1 MPKLIFRSNYMRDAP
16 PEHLANYVK
25 YIATREGVEKIPQS
39 KSQLPATVKQQ
50 NLITSILRDISNAKD
65 MLEYEDYLLHPTR
78 ENASEFITQALEN
91 NIDLIEK
98 RKNYVDYIAT
108 RPRVERIGEHG
119 LFTDAGTT
127 IILAQVA
134 EEAAKH
140 KGIIWTHVIS
150 LRREDAVRLGY
161 DNAAQWE
168 ELLRSKKAMLCK
180 NMKISA
186 ENFQWYAAF
195 HNESHHTH
203 VHLMVYSRDER
214 EGYLTRHGIEA
225 MRFELAHSIFRQ
237 DFMSIYERQN
247 QSRQSLKNTAESVM
261 RELIQK
267 VQSDICEN
275 KAIEE
280 KIIYL
285 SERLKKT
292 SGKKVYGYLK
302 PDLKILIDQIVDE
315 LAKDE
320 KVSQFY
326 VLWNEAQNDILKT
339 YTGHFPNLPPLSA
352 QKQFKSIK
360 NMVIAEALKIGSH
373 HFTFEEDEIEL
384 TSAVL
389 EGGIGSTLPTAEV
402 PISGEDFPSAIN
414 EIPPDEQKS
423 LKCSSTRNGSEGSR
437 CQVVWS
443 ERYKEARKRLY
454 GYEEIEPDFESA
466 YRLFLEEAE
475 TGNALAMQDLGRI
488 YKDGLG
494 VEINEAEAQEWC
506 HKALRTFKT
515 VEKEKPKPYIE
526 YRIGKIY
533 AAGLGT
539 AQSYSEAANWFDMAV
554 SQNHKFA
561 QYSLA
566 ELYYQGQGVNQ
577 NYKTAFYLFAQ
588 SASQG
593 NPYASYE
600 LAKMFRDGLG
610 TKKSAE
616 KADEHFQQAFTG
628 FSLLERKNRDD
639 KLQYR
644 LGHMLYTGTGTDR
657 NVPAAIRCFEKA
669 AKLDNVHAQYMLGKI
684 YLNTDDGTENIAKA
698 LLWLNKAAKSGNDLA
713 QYALGKLYRDGC
725 HVKRDFS
732 KAVELFTH
740 SAEHK
745 NQYAAYALGKLF
757 LSGDIVKDISSAVKW
772 LELSARLGNSFAQ
785 YSLAKL
791 YFAGEDIPKDIPRA
805 VNLMK
810 ESARQNNQYA
820 QYQLGKLYLW
830 GVDIAKDVGAS
841 IKWLTTSAEQGNQY
855 AQYALGKLYL
865 TGRDVLKDRE
875 AALKWLTKSSEQ
887 GNIYAQF
894 LIDHIDS
901 SHEPSVLLIATRL
914 MHHLANIF
922 GEEPSWYRSGQSAQI
937 DRKLLRK
944 MHQKKM
950 AQGHAH
956 DDYAPKQ
963 IY

>member
-25 YIATREGVEKIPQS
+25 YIATREGVEKIFQS

-50 NLITSILRDISNAKD
+50 NLITSILRDISDAKD

-78 ENASEFITQALEN
+78 ENATEFITQALEN
-91 NIDLIEK
+91 NIDLIGK

-119 LFTDAGTT
+119 LFTDAGAT

-140 KGIIWTHVIS
+140 KGVIWTHVIS

-161 DNAAQWE
+161 DSAAQWE

-186 ENFQWYAAF
+186 ENLQWYAAF
-195 HNESHHTH
+195 HNESHHPH
-203 VHLMVYSRDER
+203 VHLMVYSRNEK
-214 EGYLTRHGIEA
+214 EGYLTKHGIET
-225 MRFELAHSIFRQ
+225 MRSELAHSIFRQ
-237 DFMSIYERQN
+237 EFMSIYERQN

-267 VQSDICEN
+267 IQSDICEN

-280 KIIYL
+280 KIIHL

-292 SGKKVYGYLK
+292 GGKKVYGYLK
-302 PDLKILIDQIVDE
+302 PELKILIDQIVDE

-320 KVSQFY
+320 RVSQFY
-326 VLWNEAQNDILKT
+326 VLWNEAQNDILKM
-339 YTGHFPNLPPLSA
+339 YTGHFHDLSPLSA

-360 NMVIAEALKIGSH
+360 NMVIAEALKIGNH
-373 HFTFEEDEIEL
+373 HVTFEDETVLEPVVSEDEEQ
-384 TSAVL
+384 
-389 EGGIGSTLPTAEV
+389 STLPPAEEL
-402 PISGEDFPSAIN
+402 PAFGENFPDAVD
-414 EIPPDEQKS
+414 EILPDEQAF

-437 CQVVWS
+437 CQVAWS
-443 ERYKEARKRLY
+443 DRYQEARKRLY
-454 GYEEIEPDFESA
+454 GYEKIEPDFESA

-494 VEINEAEAQEWC
+494 VEKNEAEAQQWC

-515 VEKEKPKPYIE
+515 VEKENPKPYIE
-526 YRIGKIY
+526 YRIGKMY

-539 AQSYSEAANWFDMAV
+539 AQNYSKAANWFDMAV

-566 ELYYQGQGVNQ
+566 ELYYQGNGVNQ
-577 NYKTAFYLFAQ
+577 NYKTAFFLFAK
-588 SASQG
+588 SSSQG

-600 LAKMFRDGLG
+600 LAKMFRHGLG

-616 KADEHFQQAFTG
+616 QADECFQKAFIG

-644 LGHMLYTGTGTDR
+644 LGHMLYTGTGTDKS
-657 NVPAAIRCFEKA
+657 VPAAIRYFEKA
-669 AKLDNVHAQYMLGKI
+669 AKLGNVHAQYMLGKI

-698 LLWLNKAAKSGNDLA
+698 LLWFTKAAKSGNDLA

-725 HVKRDFS
+725 HVERDFS
-732 KAVELFTH
+732 KAVDLFTH
-740 SAEHK
+740 SAEQK

-757 LSGDIVKDISSAVKW
+757 LSGDIVKDTSSAVKW
-772 LELSARLGNSFAQ
+772 LELSAGLGNSFAQ

-791 YFAGEDIPKDIPRA
+791 YFAGEDVPKDIPRA
-805 VNLMK
+805 INLME

-830 GVDIAKDVGAS
+830 GVDIAKDVDAS
-841 IKWLTTSAEQGNQY
+841 IKWLTTSAEQGNPY

-865 TGRDVLKDRE
+865 TGHDVLKDRE

-922 GEEPSWYRSGQSAQI
+922 DEEPSWYGSGQSARI
-937 DRKLLRK
+937 DRKLLQK

-956 DDYAPKQ
+956 NDYAPKQ